1 MSPEELRAFRE
12 NIGLSRREFA
22 PKLFISEP
30 TLERWERGQGDIGK
44 VQLRIL
50 RKMREH
56 LGAGHALSYFEY
68 DADAELPDEALHDER
83 QAIIDILKSQMI
95 VLLKAQE
102 SDDRGNWT
110 LCFGIGWASARSVNA
125 TLFCEGSKNAMRPF
139 IDFTVRVSRAPA
151 GIAESNSTIDNI
163 CFNHGVSHTVLSSG
177 KREVTIGLRQR
188 IYNTNCNPETIK
200 HVLGSLKS
208 CWVQLERLL
217 GPGPSRVEGRQRNE
231 AAGIGASTK

>member
-102 SDDRGNWT
+102 SVTGH
-110 LCFGIGWASARSVNA
+110 FKPSHS
-125 TLFCEGSKNAMRPF
+125 GSNQNQPHDLGRLYL
-139 IDFTVRVSRAPA
+139 PA
-151 GIAESNSTIDNI
+151 
-163 CFNHGVSHTVLSSG
+163 F
-177 KREVTIGLRQR
+177 
-188 IYNTNCNPETIK
+188 
-200 HVLGSLKS
+200 SL
-208 CWVQLERLL
+208 Q
-217 GPGPSRVEGRQRNE
+217 
-231 AAGIGASTK
+231 A